1 MASKKEDTKK
11 LQIPLLNVSK
21 VVLTPVPDTIKEPYF
36 APKPVSARKSPQP
49 PEVSYRGHMPTPTPI
64 ATPHPKS
71 MGVPPPK
78 STSRKCRPKS
88 LGTSPTRKVSLL
100 KSVTQKARRKSIES
114 SPTQRTTSRSG
125 TGTVSKSK
133 RSKSSESKSPVKKR
147 RLKRFRVY
155 RGNIREKKK
164 IVTKESD
171 SDEDSIWPRLT
182 ALSSLVL
189 LAPPTTPAKGLPTDS
204 ISSSFFR
211 SCSKLGSLP
220 SLVPPNEQLPGLI
233 ISPSSQEGICHYFI
247 DKKVAIPRPKLPPRP
262 PPKPVRPPTPP
273 KEPTPPPTP
282 KVSPPPPSM
291 FAPLPIVKGPPL
303 PYPIGPPAMPMSATP
318 SQSEP
323 ETQSEAEFELDVY
336 PPLNYLT
343 NFFSTSPLPDEV
355 ENDRLAEH
363 VLLSEFIFKTNVVHS
378 TVTNFKR
385 HYPHYY
391 LLVCKQGRI
400 TEIYDIASSTADI
413 YTTQERKF
421 ASGHHHATEI
431 LMTQVKWITSS
442 SWPPATFSIS
452 LSPSGRIQGVE
463 VSTTRKAKTFHPKIW
478 LRTLDDVI
486 WVERI
491 QAVYIIINGIVML
504 LGIAGIRIQKIKD
517 AAMSRL
523 KDELLSAFDDQLLE
537 ELLIKFRYL
546 RRSRATIEAA
556 ERLFDI
562 LELCRTKGLVWKIVE
577 SIYMFDD
584 YWVMVKTGVVLD
596 ALIIAAAVRDSYLL
610 IDEMASCFSLPNN
623 KFFSTIE
630 EFRIVDNF
638 VRDQMKHIYRSGCLK
653 NKTYY

>member
-1 MASKKEDTKK
+1 MG
-11 LQIPLLNVSK
+11 VS
-21 VVLTPVPDTIKEPYF
+21 P
-36 APKPVSARKSPQP
+36 PKPISRKHRRKSF
-49 PEVSYRGHMPTPTPI
+49 
-64 ATPHPKS
+64 
-71 MGVPPPK
+71 
-78 STSRKCRPKS
+78 
-88 LGTSPTRKVSLL
+88 GTSPTEKVSPP
-100 KSVTQKARRKSIES
+100 KSVTRKSRRKSIES
-114 SPTQRTTSRSG
+114 SPTRSTTSKSR
-125 TGTVSKSK
+125 TRTASKLK
-133 RSKSSESKSPVKKR
+133 RSKSSGSKSPDKR

-155 RGNIREKKK
+155 RGNIRGRKK

-171 SDEDSIWPRLT
+171 SDEESIWPRLT

-189 LAPPTTPAKGLPTDS
+189 LAPPTTPAKGLPTDCK
-204 ISSSFFR
+204 SSSFFR

-233 ISPSSQEGICHYFI
+233 ISPSSQEGICRYFI
-247 DKKVAIPRPKLPPRP
+247 DKKAAIPRPKLPPRP
-262 PPKPVRPPTPP
+262 PPKPLRPPTPP

-282 KVSPPPPSM
+282 KVSPPPPSK

-303 PYPIGPPAMPMSATP
+303 PIPTPVSATP
-318 SQSEP
+318 SQSEA
-323 ETQSEAEFELDVY
+323 ETQSEAESELDVY

-343 NFFSTSPLPDEV
+343 NFYSTSPLPDEV

-378 TVTNFKR
+378 TVTNIKR

-391 LLVCKQGRI
+391 LLICKLGRI

-421 ASGHHHATEI
+421 ATGHHHATEI
-431 LMTQVKWITSS
+431 LTAQVKWITSS
-442 SWPPATFSIS
+442 SWPPVTFSIS
-452 LSPSGRIQGVE
+452 FLPRGRIGIE
-463 VSTTRKAKTFHPKIW
+463 VTTTRKEKTFLPKIW

-486 WVERI
+486 WVEKV

-504 LGIAGIRIQKIKD
+504 LGIAGIRIRTIKD
-517 AAMSRL
+517 AAMRRL

-596 ALIIAAAVRDSYLL
+596 AVIIASAVRDSYLL

-623 KFFSTIE
+623 KFYATIE

-638 VRDQMKHIYRSGCLK
+638 MRDEMKDIYRSGCLK